1 MVSPHGGASRFAPTQ
16 TAADRPT
23 RSVEDIQKYGPMAQL
38 KYFGEA
44 VASNVGDFFNAF
56 RDLPEHDRKL
66 AEMKLKKAKND
77 TERAQ
82 IMDEVYK
89 GKFRT
94 GGHSTE
100 PMNVESIDPA
110 LVSSHP
116 DVGYWGT
123 EDPAGVDP
131 STVST
136 QPTPE
141 QMRTQEEQLDITP
154 PPRPEAAVG
163 AGAGAGTGAPPMEP
177 GGESIKGKLRR
188 LEKELSDFRTDQ
200 KKAYGQTE
208 EDYAAEERRIRQ
220 ESQVEYSR
228 SKVKEAE
235 TALSTATSKLASWE
249 INPMRAYPSVMS
261 KVAAVI
267 GIAMGAYAQG
277 LSGGKLPNTALS
289 IVNSAIDKDIE
300 AQKMEYQKLKGMVD
314 ESRNVYGMAMRMLG
328 DERQADSLARAAAFR
343 TFNAKVTS
351 MGKEFGIDEK
361 VFSDKISLLKL
372 EDGENKWKASL
383 AQKAGKSGKDAV
395 GDKTRADM
403 GQLKSIKNQ
412 IGSYRE
418 MIKQRGPEDIP
429 GSWQITQAFFDSHG
443 GKMEQKRGLIARQLL
458 MYTDKGRISDKDY
471 EIMLKFIPGVWKS
484 QAAANAMLDGLESMI
499 NEIESARWDTMD
511 GPARQQLLLE
521 SAIKTKGIGY
531 EGLSTADEKGSASY
545 WRANRAKFGVEEGK
559 K

>member
-1 MVSPHGGASRFAPTQ
+1 MVSPHGGSGRFASTQ

-56 RDLPEHDRKL
+56 RDMPEKEKKL
-66 AEMKLKKAKND
+66 AETRLKKAKND
-77 TERAQ
+77 TERAE
-82 IMDEVYK
+82 IMNEIYQGRSYPHK
-89 GKFRT
+89 
-94 GGHSTE
+94 E
-100 PMNVESIDPA
+100 PMDVQSIDPA
-110 LVSSHP
+110 LVSSQP

-131 STVST
+131 ASVTT

-141 QMRTQEEQLDITP
+141 QMITQEEQLDITP
-154 PPRPEAAVG
+154 PPQPGDPAATG
-163 AGAGAGTGAPPMEP
+163 PAAGPGAPPMEP
-177 GGESIKGKLRR
+177 GGESIKGKLGR
-188 LEKELSDFRTDQ
+188 LEGEMAGFREAQKE
-200 KKAYGQTE
+200 AYGQTE
-208 EDYAAEERRIRQ
+208 EEYENEERRIRQ

-228 SKVKEAE
+228 SKIKEAE
-235 TALSTATSKLASWE
+235 GALSAATEKLSNWDV
-249 INPMRAYPSVMS
+249 NPMRAFPNALS

-267 GIAMGAYAQG
+267 SVAMGAYAQG
-277 LSGGKLPNTALS
+277 LSGGKIPNTALQ
-289 IVNSAIDKDIE
+289 IINSAIDKDIE
-300 AQKMEYQKLKGMVD
+300 AQKLEYNKLKGLVD
-314 ESRNVYGMAMRMLG
+314 ENRNVYGMAMRMLG

-343 TFNAKVTS
+343 TFNAKITS
-351 MGKEFGIDEK
+351 MSKEFGIDEK
-361 VFSDKISLLKL
+361 VFSDKLAMLKL
-372 EDGENKWKASL
+372 EDNENKWKAEL
-383 AQKAGKSGKDAV
+383 IGRAGSKGKDAV

-412 IGSYRE
+412 VASYRE
-418 MIKQRGPEDIP
+418 MIKERGPEDIP
-429 GSWQITQAFFDSHG
+429 GSWQISQAFFETHG

-471 EIMLKFIPGVWKS
+471 EIMLRFIPGVYKS

-511 GPARQQLLLE
+511 NAARQQLLKENAL
-521 SAIKTKGIGY
+521 SNRGIGH
-531 EGLSTADEKGSASY
+531 EGLFQSTGEADTHEY
-545 WRANRAKFGVEEGK
+545 WKANREQWRVQEGK